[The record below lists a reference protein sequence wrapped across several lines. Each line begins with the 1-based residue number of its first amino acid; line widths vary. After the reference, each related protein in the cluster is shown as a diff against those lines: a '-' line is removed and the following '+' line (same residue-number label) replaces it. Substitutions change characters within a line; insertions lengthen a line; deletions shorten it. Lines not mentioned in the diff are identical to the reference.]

1 MLRLGLDFWHPLKW
15 NWGFKDLTKR
25 SPKIRQVKYYK
36 ADSLVPHILLPAL
49 GLIVHVCCMQNYV
62 KWGHGVDLWLILG
75 HDGFIQSLLSCCE
88 GPGCICASR
97 VGYPE
102 LERGRIGFWFLF
114 NLAIWHCSTSF
125 QKLGLGLEIGLC
137 VLTPFEVAQY
147 SNGTHLAI
155 KYLVNVLNV
164 DSHDKYVLH
173 MITYGA
179 FAQICDCWTM
189 FCELF
194 CRSQL

>member
-1 MLRLGLDFWHPLKW
+1 MLYAELCKMGTRGWLVIDFRSWWIHTKPAFLL
-15 NWGFKDLTKR
+15 WGSWMHT
-25 SPKIRQVKYYK
+25 
-36 ADSLVPHILLPAL
+36 
-49 GLIVHVCCMQNYV
+49 
-62 KWGHGVDLWLILG
+62 
-75 HDGFIQSLLSCCE
+75 
-88 GPGCICASR
+88 CASR

-102 LERGRIGFWFLF
+102 LESGSIGFWFLF

-137 VLTPFEVAQY
+137 VLTPFEAAQH

-173 MITYGA
+173 MITYGG

-189 FCELF
+189 ICELF